1 MVCSEIPVKSHIIK
15 KPVKNASYG
24 SVDDF
29 CMMRVF
35 TEICF
40 WRYYNKIR
48 FLAWENVRLGE
59 ERQLDT
65 KYLTNIVPAGNYMF
79 KVNNRNTGTRC
90 EICSKLTIKIP
101 ERRRYFYCKL

>member
-24 SVDDF
+24 SVDDI

-40 WRYYNKIR
+40 WRYYNKIK
-48 FLAWENVRLGE
+48 FGLG
-59 ERQLDT
+59 
-65 KYLTNIVPAGNYMF
+65 KCAFG
-79 KVNNRNTGTRC
+79 
-90 EICSKLTIKIP
+90 
-101 ERRRYFYCKL
+101 